1 MNARPPHRRS
11 VLAGAVLTGFAT
23 GCAMLGRPALAIAAA
38 ALAAL
43 FVLFHLVRLGD
54 R

>member
-1 MNARPPHRRS
+1 MTARPPRRRY
-11 VLAGAVLTGFAT
+11 VRAGTVLTGFAT
-23 GCAMLGRPALAIAAA
+23 GCAILGRPALAIAAA

-43 FVLFHLVRLGD
+43 FVLFHLVRMGD